1 MQPPAR
7 LALAGARRI
16 ASAASATRLAPMA
29 PLVARSSRLFHGTG
43 RNAAVVTPL
52 QGNGPPPDAP
62 VATDPA
68 FREDNAAAVAATKTT
83 PATETTSPKPTPP
96 AADAESTRNSAEDAR
111 VIHKRRRQ
119 AIILQAARDVKAAG
133 VKSLAELQKVKAL
146 PKRFWREVHV
156 REVDGAWE
164 VHLDSRKVRHPTTK
178 QILRVPATKPQLAYA
193 LANEWDQMESVRQM
207 TQQHMVPLTG
217 LVCRALDIRDDD
229 AAHRAAAG
237 KDGTAPTRA
246 SAVATAM
253 RYLDT
258 DNLLCWAPPDAEA
271 LAAGE
276 TTLRELQERAARP
289 IMAHLESRV
298 WTTGGGGGGS
308 VRLRPALDGG
318 GMLPTP
324 QDPAVHDAVRAW
336 LSGLDAFDLAGVER
350 AALAGKSVLV
360 AARLVARWSE
370 NGLEAKVADEEQK
383 QDGEAEFGVEEA
395 TEAASVEV
403 RWQTGRWGEVEDTH
417 DVEKED
423 LRRQFGSV
431 VLLVSGG
438 EAPRS

>member
-1 MQPPAR
+1 MMQPPAR
-7 LALAGARRI
+7 LVLAGARRI
-16 ASAASATRLAPMA
+16 ASVASAAARTPAVALP
-29 PLVARSSRLFHGTG
+29 ARSSRLFHSTG

-52 QGNGPPPDAP
+52 QGNGPPPAAP
-62 VATDPA
+62 VATDPV
-68 FREDNAAAVAATKTT
+68 FREDKAAAATT
-83 PATETTSPKPTPP
+83 PATETISPKPTPP
-96 AADAESTRNSAEDAR
+96 AADAESTRSSAEDAR

-133 VKSLAELQKVKAL
+133 VRSLAELQKAKVL
-146 PKRFWREVHV
+146 RKRFWKEVHV

-164 VHLDSRKVRHPTTK
+164 VHLDTRPLRHPTTK
-178 QILRVPATKPQLAYA
+178 AIVRVPATKPQLAYA
-193 LANEWDQMESVRQM
+193 LASEWDQIESVQQASR
-207 TQQHMVPLTG
+207 QHMVPLTS

-229 AAHRAAAG
+229 AAHRAGGGAAP
-237 KDGTAPTRA
+237 ARA

-258 DNLLCWAPPDAEA
+258 DGLLCWAPPDAEA

-276 TTLRELQERAARP
+276 TTLRALQERAARP
-289 IMAHLESRV
+289 ITAHLEARV
-298 WTTGGGGGGS
+298 WPGGA

-336 LSGLDAFDLAGVER
+336 LSGLDAFDLAGAER

-370 NGLEAKVADEEQK
+370 NGLEAKTEQRQEE
-383 QDGEAEFGVEEA
+383 EFGVEEA
-395 TEAASVEV
+395 AEAASVEV

-431 VLLVSGG
+431 VLLVSGS
-438 EAPRS
+438 EAPGS